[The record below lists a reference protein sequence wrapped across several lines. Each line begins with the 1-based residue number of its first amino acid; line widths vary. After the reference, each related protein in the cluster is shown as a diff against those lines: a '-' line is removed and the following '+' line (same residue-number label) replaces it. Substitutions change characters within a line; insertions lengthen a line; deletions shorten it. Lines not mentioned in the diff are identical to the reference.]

1 MNKEIWVS
9 VTSLILMTIFMI
21 FSTIL
26 YFNRRSMISSTQ
38 IFNGEYTD
46 MAFELKDNHVF
57 IGDTELSNE
66 GYNQMEVY
74 SIDLNLKY
82 REQKTSNIIVS
93 LNYNDINLDDYK
105 DTIIYLKIMDNLGNI
120 IREKSKLELI
130 NDKIIIL
137 NKDINYSDNNYQYHI
152 NFEFYNK
159 YDENDIKN
167 SYELASR
174 ISADLI

>member
-1 MNKEIWVS
+1 
-9 VTSLILMTIFMI
+9 
-21 FSTIL
+21 
-26 YFNRRSMISSTQ
+26 MISSTQ

-46 MAFELKDNHVF
+46 MAFEIKDNHIF
-57 IGDTELSNE
+57 IGDTSFSKD

-74 SIDLNLKY
+74 NIDLKLKY
-82 REQKTSNIIVS
+82 REQKTSKIIVS

-105 DTIIYLKIMDNLGNI
+105 DTIVYLKIEDNSGNI

-137 NKDINYSDNNYQYHI
+137 DENINYSEKYYQYNI

-159 YDENDIKN
+159 YDERDIKN